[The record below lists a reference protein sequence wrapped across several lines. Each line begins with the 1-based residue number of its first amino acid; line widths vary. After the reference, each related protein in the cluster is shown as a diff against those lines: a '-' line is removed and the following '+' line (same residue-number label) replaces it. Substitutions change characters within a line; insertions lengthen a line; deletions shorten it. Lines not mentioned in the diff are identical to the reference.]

1 MIVFN
6 EGPTCGIHN
15 NTINPQ
21 RQQQHGCN
29 LYGNAASMVTLSHTV
44 DISDSGQRECAVAS

>member
-6 EGPTCGIHN
+6 EAPMRRIHN

-21 RQQQHGCN
+21 QEQHHGCN
-29 LYGNAASMVTLSHTV
+29 LYGNAACVVAPSYTV
-44 DISDSGQRECAVAS
+44 DISDSGQHDCAVAS

>member
-6 EGPTCGIHN
+6 EAPMRRIHN

-21 RQQQHGCN
+21 QEQQHGCN
-29 LYGNAASMVTLSHTV
+29 LYGNAACVVAPSYTV
-44 DISDSGQRECAVAS
+44 DISDSGQHDCGVAS